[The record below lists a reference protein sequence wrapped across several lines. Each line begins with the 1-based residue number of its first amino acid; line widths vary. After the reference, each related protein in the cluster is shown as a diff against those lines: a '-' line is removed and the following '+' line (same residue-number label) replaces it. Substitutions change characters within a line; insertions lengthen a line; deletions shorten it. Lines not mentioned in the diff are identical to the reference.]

1 MYKIIITDEN
11 KETRKGIIFEDLQ
24 EAKKE
29 LDEYI
34 DNCFSKGLTRYGIIE
49 DENRNIIYSLDIEN

>member
-11 KETRKGIIFEDLQ
+11 KDRRKGIIFEDLQ

-34 DNCFSKGLTRYGIIE
+34 DHCFSKGLTRYGTIE
-49 DENRNIIYSLDIEN
+49 DENHNIVYSLDIEH